1 MAPFDGKVLAL
12 KAECVGEWRPS
23 RALIASP
30 HQVLAL
36 KAEFESSR
44 STERALREKV
54 SALHKQCAHVR
65 ETIRVRSMQREAE
78 EQRQQM
84 SHDELTKLARASERQ
99 QV

>member
-1 MAPFDGKVLAL
+1 MASLMSADSVPDCA
-12 KAECVGEWRPS
+12 P
-23 RALIASP
+23 P
-30 HQVLAL
+30 QVLAL
-36 KAEFESSR
+36 KAEFEASR

-65 ETIRVRSMQREAE
+65 ETIRMRSIQREAE
-78 EQRQQM
+78 EQRQQT